1 VLGVGLTAVLILPKV
16 RGAMK
21 HGCSS
26 EILQA
31 AANATKRSAQK
42 KCMLTQLLFEPK
54 ALIAPL

>member
-1 VLGVGLTAVLILPKV
+1 
-16 RGAMK
+16 MK

-54 ALIAPL
+54 AQSLLITGVKFGHNRNR